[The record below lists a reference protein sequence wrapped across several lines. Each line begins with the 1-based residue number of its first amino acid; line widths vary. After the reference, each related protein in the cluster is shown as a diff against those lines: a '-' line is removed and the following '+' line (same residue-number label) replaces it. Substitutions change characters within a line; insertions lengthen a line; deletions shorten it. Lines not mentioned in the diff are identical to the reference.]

1 MKQSKTK
8 FGFIGA
14 AVLALL
20 LAVSFILAMPNGYV
34 GDAARI
40 KEAAFSDDFNASEL
54 NTENWTSSS
63 AEDATVKDY
72 GGAIQMVNGQFSPAC
87 NWLGLNRSESSDGV
101 GDPLTADYILEMT
114 VSRDCNPSDWFGLY
128 IGLDSPD

>member
-40 KEAAFSDDFNASEL
+40 KESL
-54 NTENWTSSS
+54 S
-63 AEDATVKDY
+63 AT
-72 GGAIQMVNGQFSPAC
+72 ISTR
-87 NWLGLNRSESSDGV
+87 RS
-101 GDPLTADYILEMT
+101 
-114 VSRDCNPSDWFGLY
+114 
-128 IGLDSPD
+128 